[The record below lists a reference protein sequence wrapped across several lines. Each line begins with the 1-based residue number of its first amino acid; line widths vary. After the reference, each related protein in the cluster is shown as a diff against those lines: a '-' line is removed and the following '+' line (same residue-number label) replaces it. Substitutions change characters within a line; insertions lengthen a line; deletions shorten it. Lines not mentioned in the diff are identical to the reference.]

1 MPHRTLRRS
10 SALALALVGL
20 AVLAGCGSPAPT
32 TEQDPASDAGF
43 PRSVEHFRGSTD
55 IPARPA
61 RIAALDSSYADA
73 VLLLDAQLVAHTDYR
88 GEGLPEY
95 LGDDRERVAADATSI
110 GELSDPSLEQLAAVA
125 PDLIISAE
133 VRHGELYEQ
142 MSSIAPTVFSQ
153 STGPT
158 WKDNIRLLGEAIGKE
173 DLADAELT
181 AYEERARK
189 VGEAINA
196 KHDNPV
202 VSIIRFAGEP
212 TARLYRTSSF
222 SGIVLEDAGIAR
234 PDSQLADPSD
244 PSSIMNSISP
254 ENLNLAEGDVIIV
267 STYEPDDDADART
280 VRESAEAFTGNP
292 LWQTMEGRRVS
303 VRDEIWMMPVSVQ
316 GAHAILDDLAEI
328 FDVDPYRED

>member
-1 MPHRTLRRS
+1 MTIRMPRRRS
-10 SALALALVGL
+10 ALLLAGL
-20 AVLAGCGSPAPT
+20 TVLAGCGSPAPT
-32 TEQDPASDAGF
+32 AEEGLASDAGF
-43 PRSVEHFRGSTD
+43 PRTVEHFRGSTD
-55 IPARPA
+55 IPAPPS

-73 VLLLDAQLVAHTDYR
+73 TLLLDAQLVAHTDYR

-95 LGDDRERVAADATSI
+95 LGEDRERFAAGATSI
-110 GELSDPSLEQLAAVA
+110 GELSDPSLEQLAALA

-133 VRHGELYEQ
+133 IRHGELYEQ

-158 WKDNIRLLGEAIGKE
+158 WKDNIRLLGEALGKE
-173 DLADAELT
+173 ELAESELA

-189 VGEAINA
+189 VGDAINA
-196 KHDNPV
+196 KHGDPV

-222 SGIVLEDAGIAR
+222 SGIVLQDAGIAR
-234 PDSQLADPSD
+234 PESQLDDPSD
-244 PSSIMNSISP
+244 PTSIMNSISP
-254 ENLNLAEGDVIIV
+254 ENLHLAEGDVIIV

-280 VRESAEAFTGNP
+280 VRDAAEAFTGNP
-292 LWQTMEGRRVS
+292 LWETLEGRRVS
-303 VRDEIWMMPVSVQ
+303 VRDDIWMTPVSVQ

-328 FDVDPYRED
+328 FEVDPHRED